1 VVRES
6 SYLRENKQA
15 LQLLRKLDQ
24 FKAFSNSDLRS
35 FLEVGK
41 LMQYEPGE
49 ILIREGHRDGWIYLL
64 ISGEVEI
71 IKDGQAIKSL
81 TRSGELF
88 GEMEAVDGAPR
99 SATIKAVNATLV
111 LGVDGS
117 LTELK
122 IKNNELAFC
131 YTLYRLFAEI
141 LADRLRQATEEIS
154 ALRMEL
160 KEAKEELKRKPRA
173 AAPKSGWELE

>member
-1 VVRES
+1 MVRES
-6 SYLRENKQA
+6 SYLRENKRA

-35 FLEVGK
+35 FLDLGK
-41 LMQYEPGE
+41 LKQYEAGE
-49 ILIREGHRDGWIYLL
+49 ILIREGYSDGWIYLL
-64 ISGEVEI
+64 IAGEVEI
-71 IKDGQAIKSL
+71 LKDWQTIKVL
-81 TRSGELF
+81 NRSGELF

-99 SATIKAVNATLV
+99 SATIRAVTDTLV

-117 LTELK
+117 LTDLK
-122 IKNNELAFC
+122 VKENELAFC

-154 ALRMEL
+154 SLRVEL
-160 KEAKEELKRKPRA
+160 QQVREGKKKQGQGAT
-173 AAPKSGWELE
+173 GWELD

>member
-1 VVRES
+1 MVRES
-6 SYLRENKQA
+6 SYLTENKRA

-24 FKAFSNSDLRS
+24 FKAFSNHDLRS
-35 FLEVGK
+35 FLELGK

-49 ILIREGHRDGWIYLL
+49 VLIRERYSDGWIYLL

-71 IKDGQAIKSL
+71 VKDGQVINTFS
-81 TRSGELF
+81 RSGELF

-99 SATIKAVNATLV
+99 SATIRAVTDTLV

-117 LTELK
+117 LTDLK
-122 IKNNELAFC
+122 IRKNELAFC

-154 ALRMEL
+154 SLRSELQQTREELRM
-160 KEAKEELKRKPRA
+160 KQKRGGGANR
-173 AAPKSGWELE
+173 KSR